1 MTVVKVYG
9 SGCEKCRQLYENAQ
23 MALDAA
29 GVEADIEKV
38 SDMEAM
44 VAAGVLMTPALEI
57 DGRIV
62 CSGQVMAAK
71 DILALL
77 PVPDAESGCACA
89 CGCGK
94 AKGDAASGGSCG
106 CGGGSKAAPG
116 GSCGCGG
123 ESKAASGGAC
133 CCGGGAVSPGK
144 RLLRYVL
151 LTFVGVA
158 VAVML
163 VRESGG
169 GQPSEASASGTAPA
183 SAVGSV
189 SAEPSLTVYYFH
201 GTMRCVTC
209 GKFERL
215 TREVLEGRFGAQMA
229 SGKVRLKVVNVE
241 EAGNEHYASDY
252 GLTTR
257 SVVLVGA
264 SGFRRLDG
272 IWEKIRESD
281 AAFSEYVASN
291 VSEMLE
297 GR

>member
-9 SGCEKCRQLYENAQ
+9 SGCEKCRKLYENAQ

-38 SDMEAM
+38 SDMEAI

-77 PVPDAESGCACA
+77 PVPDAESGCACG
-89 CGCGK
+89 CGCGSK
-94 AKGDAASGGSCG
+94 AASGGSCG
-106 CGGGSKAAPG
+106 CGGEPKAASGGSCGYGGEPKVASG
-116 GSCGCGG
+116 GSCGCGDN
-123 ESKAASGGAC
+123 GG
-133 CCGGGAVSPGK
+133 SPGR

-169 GQPSEASASGTAPA
+169 HGAAVEAVPTA
-183 SAVGSV
+183 GSL

-201 GTMRCVTC
+201 GNMRCVTC

-215 TREVLEGRFGAQMA
+215 TREVLEGRFGERLA
-229 SGKVRLKVVNVE
+229 SGEIRLRVVNL
-241 EAGNEHYASDY
+241 EAPGNGHYAEEY